1 MSLKLDLKIGRGD
14 FYSQVDANLPTQG
27 LTVLFGPSG
36 CGKTSILRA
45 IAGLDKHK
53 LASVQFNNRVWQSD
67 TEFVPPHK
75 RELAYVFQE
84 ARLFAHLNVQQNLQ
98 FAVDRAS
105 PSDTKFS
112 VDRVSRLLGVTSLL
126 ERSIQSLSGGEQ
138 QRVSIA
144 RAVCS
149 NPNLLLMDEP
159 ISALDREAKRSIY
172 PYIELLKT
180 RFEIPILY
188 VSHALDEVARLA
200 DYLVLLDSK
209 GVIAQGDIQSMLT
222 RLDLPLAQD
231 VDAESIVPANVV
243 EHDDDYGLTYLD
255 TGMGRF
261 SVPRKDLVV
270 GEQVRLQIAARDV
283 SITLESQSGTSIL
296 NIFPAQVDDVFTIQS
311 AQSTV
316 RLTAG
321 GLPVLAKLTS
331 KSVDM
336 LELKNGK
343 SVYIQVKGVAIL

>member
-1 MSLKLDLKIGRGD
+1 MSLKLQLKIDRGD
-14 FYSQVDANLPTQG
+14 FSAQVDANMPTKG

-36 CGKTSILRA
+36 CGKTSLLRA
-45 IAGLDKHK
+45 IAGLDKHQV
-53 LASVQFNNRVWQSD
+53 ASVQFNNRVWQSD

-105 PSDTKFS
+105 HRGTKFS
-112 VDRVSRLLGVTSLL
+112 IDRVSRLLGVTSLL
-126 ERSIQSLSGGEQ
+126 GRSIQSLSGGEQ

-144 RAVCS
+144 RAICS
-149 NPNLLLMDEP
+149 SPTLLLMDEP
-159 ISALDREAKRSIY
+159 LSALDREAKRSIY

-200 DYLVLLDSK
+200 DHLVLLDTN
-209 GVIAQGDIQSMLT
+209 GVIAQGDTQTMLT
-222 RLDLPLAQD
+222 RLDLPLALD
-231 VDAESIVPANVV
+231 VDAESIIPASVT
-243 EHDDDYGLTYLD
+243 EHDERYGLTYLD
-255 TGMGRF
+255 TSMGRF
-261 SVPRKDLVV
+261 SVPHKDLVV

-283 SITLESQSGTSIL
+283 SITLESQSSTSIL
-296 NIFPAQVDDVFTIQS
+296 NIFAAQVEEVFTTE
-311 AQSTV
+311 AVQSTV
-316 RLTAG
+316 RLIAG
-321 GLPVLAKLTS
+321 GVPVLAKLTA
-331 KSVDM
+331 KSVDV

-343 SVYIQVKGVAIL
+343 SVYIQVKSVAIL